1 MADIR
6 LGGAYFVFSVRDRGL
21 ERRFN
26 QIATSTNR
34 IGNSFDRLNRSVR
47 GFNQNAGRL
56 LAVFGALSAGNA
68 IANVAR
74 SFVEI
79 ADSITLARARL
90 RLVSSS
96 NEQAT
101 KTFNSLFRIA
111 QQTRQQFGGLTFVFA
126 RFARATERFLGDAA
140 GGAERLL
147 RFTEGISQAIII
159 SGATVKEANAGLI
172 QFSQALAVGVLRG
185 DELRAVAEQLPRI
198 TKAIADGLGITI
210 GQLRELSE
218 AGILTSRLLIRAFET
233 QLPKLRAEF
242 EQIPVT
248 VAQALVRTRNIIEI
262 QTDRINRSQ
271 GLTSS
276 LVESINRFNNAI
288 SNIDNLK
295 TFGDALASIVNAISF
310 IINNFEFVLSVTIRG
325 LLSLFLLMRTN
336 IGTFQGFGRA
346 ARLTALQIRDDFR
359 TISGANFAQDLTRAQ
374 GRNLTLFSRFLSSL
388 GTQANRFARDTRGT
402 LDLSRIIQTPTART
416 RRDFV
421 RLVDQFG
428 NQVQLG
434 LQDIQKRSEQTIA
447 KQSTDLGRNFER
459 AQAQLNRRFDQ
470 LNQRIGARITQRAQ
484 LQTTRINR
492 AVNQEVRQSIERARG
507 LGQSFAQINTG
518 FAEFERRVANVNASN
533 SELGRQLRA
542 LTGNYTQA
550 ASGSQAWNDALNRST
565 RFTLDLSQQTT
576 TFRTQ
581 VSRLSTVL
589 STSLRLGLAV
599 SVTGFRLFAGA
610 IRLATG
616 AMLGFLRVIPQ
627 LLVVFLASEAI
638 LGTIKFIVRAVDEFN
653 KGTLTLASSGKI
665 ATDIFD
671 EFLNLFRSFENLNL
685 GEGGG
690 VQGLFNNITEG
701 LNDIPIDF
709 ERANIQKR
717 LDEAFKQ
724 AGADI
729 EKRLASIRADIARVG
744 QTTRQVFEIDI
755 RESFTKFFDQE
766 RGKIQGAIDS
776 LNQQRRRIRAE
787 LNVADLIGLDED
799 TVGELR
805 EQYQRIGST
814 LNEATA
820 SLDEFL
826 EKEKEFFTGDAPT
839 QFRAQLQTLLN
850 AFDELEEKR
859 NSFSVRL
866 VNAFDGIADAFG
878 RFAGAAL
885 TNFAKIEDAAR
896 QLAQT
901 IITELLKALIIDPF
915 TKALADGFRS
925 FIQGFAGSGLSR
937 IGSFLG
943 GILPFQN
950 GGLAPPG
957 LALVGERG
965 PEILQLQN
973 PARVYSNADLSEA
986 LGGMGVHLTQII
998 ESTDGP
1004 GVRRALAEAT
1014 PNILQAAQA
1023 LNTNNLSRPSADRQ
1037 AILGR

>member
-724 AGADI
+724 VGADI